1 MYVLAS
7 AYASELPMALR
18 PDAAALERNVD
29 ELRTVMIQLR
39 HELTNKTGYA
49 ATLELV
55 LKQRTQTIDDL
66 RGKLDQLRASMRVS
80 MRKLKGSAKWSDWDE
95 TAKKDADWP
104 KMRRSAASSA
114 ANGSSGEPIKFAPGS
129 ARQN

>member
-1 MYVLAS
+1 MHLSYRWRS
-7 AYASELPMALR
+7 R

-29 ELRTVMIQLR
+29 ELRTVIIQLR

-66 RGKLDQLRASMRVS
+66 RGKLDRLRAVNARLDAEAE
-80 MRKLKGSAKWSDWDE
+80 KLCEMVRLG
-95 TAKKDADWP
+95 
-104 KMRRSAASSA
+104 
-114 ANGSSGEPIKFAPGS
+114 
-129 ARQN
+129 

>member
-29 ELRTVMIQLR
+29 ELRTVIIQLR

-66 RGKLDQLRASMRVS
+66 RGKLDQLRAVNAR
-80 MRKLKGSAKWSDWDE
+80 L
-95 TAKKDADWP
+95 DAEAERLCE
-104 KMRRSAASSA
+104 MVRL
-114 ANGSSGEPIKFAPGS
+114 G
-129 ARQN
+129 

>member
-1 MYVLAS
+1 MHLSYRWRS
-7 AYASELPMALR
+7 R

-29 ELRTVMIQLR
+29 ELRTVIIQLR

-66 RGKLDQLRASMRVS
+66 RGKLDRLRAVNAR
-80 MRKLKGSAKWSDWDE
+80 L
-95 TAKKDADWP
+95 DAEAERLCE
-104 KMRRSAASSA
+104 MVRL
-114 ANGSSGEPIKFAPGS
+114 G
-129 ARQN
+129 